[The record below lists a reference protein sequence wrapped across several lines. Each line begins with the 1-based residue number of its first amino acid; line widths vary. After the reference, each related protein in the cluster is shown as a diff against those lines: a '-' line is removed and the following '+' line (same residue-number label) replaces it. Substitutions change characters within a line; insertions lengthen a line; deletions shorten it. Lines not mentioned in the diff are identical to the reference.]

1 MSRTK
6 AEMDELL
13 DVLRFVKTFSM
24 QALADLAEQEP
35 ELRPQVIPL
44 LEEATLT
51 GNPAMKSR
59 GRKLLERLA

>member
-1 MSRTK
+1 
-6 AEMDELL
+6 MDELL

>member
-13 DVLRFVKTFSM
+13 DMLRFVKTFSM